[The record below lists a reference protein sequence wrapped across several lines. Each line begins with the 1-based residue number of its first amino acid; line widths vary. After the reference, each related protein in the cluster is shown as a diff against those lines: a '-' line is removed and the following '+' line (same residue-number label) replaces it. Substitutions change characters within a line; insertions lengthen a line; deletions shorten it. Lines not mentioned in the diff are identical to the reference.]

1 MWPPTRD
8 FTLAEGDRL
17 IRFGPGALADAPRL
31 LAQEGFAGYALL
43 TTERAAE
50 QAPDVV
56 DRAAVV
62 VMVPHGPVPEA
73 AAAVRSAVG
82 TRPLVVLGG
91 GRVVDSAKAIG
102 SADGLSV
109 ATIATTLSGAEL
121 SAHHR
126 PLAGHE
132 HGPHVRPALVIADP
146 AVMASQ
152 PLPGLAESAMNALAH
167 ALESLYTPRAN
178 PFSEATAIQA
188 ARQLDAGFA
197 DDEPNRPALALG
209 ALLAGH
215 ALGLTGFALHHVI
228 SQTIVRTTAAPH
240 GAVNAVLLPHV
251 ARFMEARAAREL
263 ALFGDAVDL
272 DRLSRAAGTN
282 GLGAL
287 GIERDDLP
295 AIVKAT
301 AARRGDLA
309 ATPGDP
315 ITTGELQA
323 LLDAAY

>member
-50 QAPDVV
+50 QAPDIV

-62 VMVPHGPVPEA
+62 VMVPHGQIPEA

-82 TRPLVVLGG
+82 MRPLVALGG
-91 GRVVDSAKAIG
+91 GRVIDSAKAIG

-126 PLAGHE
+126 PLAGRE
-132 HGPHVRPALVIADP
+132 RGPHVRPALVIADP
-146 AVMASQ
+146 GVMASQ

-167 ALESLYTPRAN
+167 ALEALYTPRAN

-188 ARQLDAGFA
+188 TCQLNAGFA

-215 ALGLTGFALHHVI
+215 ALGQSGFALHHVL
-228 SQTIVRTTAAPH
+228 SQTIVRTTGAPH
-240 GAVNAVLLPHV
+240 GAVNAVMLPHV
-251 ARFMEARAAREL
+251 ARFMQPRAPREL
-263 ALFGDAVDL
+263 ALFDDAVDV
-272 DRLSRAAGTN
+272 DRLSRAAGTK

-301 AARRGDLA
+301 AARRADLA
-309 ATPGDP
+309 ATPGDA
-315 ITTGELQA
+315 ITNDDLRA